1 MDKIRKAL
9 NKLSPK
15 EKQKFKEILV
25 QIKTGNFQDLD
36 LKKLKGR
43 NDIFRVRKSNMR
55 IIFRKTFD
63 YIKIL
68 TLERRSSKTYKKKR
82 K

>member
-9 NKLSPK
+9 NKLNSK
-15 EKQKFKEILV
+15 EKQKFKEILA
-25 QIKTGNFQDLD
+25 QIKTGNFQGLD

-43 NDIFRVRKSNMR
+43 NDIFRVRKGNMR
-55 IIFRKTFD
+55 IIFRKTVNS
-63 YIKIL
+63 IKIL
-68 TLERRSSKTYKKKR
+68 TLERRSSKTYKKKI